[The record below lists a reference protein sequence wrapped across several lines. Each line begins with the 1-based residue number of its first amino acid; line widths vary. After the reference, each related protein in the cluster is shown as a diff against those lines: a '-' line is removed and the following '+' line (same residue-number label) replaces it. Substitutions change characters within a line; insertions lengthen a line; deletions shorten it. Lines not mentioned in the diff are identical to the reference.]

1 MMMLFILAIS
11 MIVAMMFAAI
21 ILMIE
26 ESASRRLSN
35 QKSVFDL
42 SSVRRV
48 ARGTRS
54 KRITHA

>member
-1 MMMLFILAIS
+1 MMLFILAIS

-26 ESASRRLSN
+26 ESASRRFNN
-35 QKSVFDL
+35 QKSAFDL
-42 SSVRRV
+42 RSVRRV
-48 ARGTRS
+48 ARDTRS

>member
-1 MMMLFILAIS
+1 MMLFILAIS

-26 ESASRRLSN
+26 ESASKRLNN
-35 QKSVFDL
+35 QKSAFDL
-42 SSVRRV
+42 RSVRRV

-54 KRITHA
+54 KHITHA

>member
-1 MMMLFILAIS
+1 MMLFILAIS